1 MNKKLISRR
10 RFIQSSAI
18 TTCSLLFFNN
28 CGIKIE
34 NLRWRFFTDD
44 EASLVDALV
53 EQIIPTDEWLG
64 AKDAHVT
71 NFVDKQL
78 MGPYVELQEKYR
90 RGLKL
95 TKLSCDVLFNDMFEN
110 LQWDIQTEFLTNM
123 QHGKLSELISEKSNG
138 VNEQVWE
145 AGFDREFFNLI
156 HSHTMQGYYGS
167 PRHGGNYR
175 FVSYR
180 MIGLAPLQIIGQN
193 RYK

>member
-10 RFIQSSAI
+10 HFILSSAV
-18 TTCSLLFFNN
+18 TTCSLLFLNS
-28 CGIKIE
+28 CDIKIE
-34 NLRWRFFTDD
+34 SLRWRFFTDD

-71 NFVDKQL
+71 NFIDKQL

-95 TKLSCDVLFNDMFEN
+95 IKQSCNVLFNDMFEN
-110 LQWDIQTEFLTNM
+110 LQWNIQTEFLTNM
-123 QHGKLSELISEKSNG
+123 QYGKLSELISEKSNG
-138 VNEQVWE
+138 ANKQLWE
-145 AGFDREFFNLI
+145 AGFDMEFFNLI
-156 HSHTMQGYYGS
+156 RSHTMQGYYGS

-175 FVSYR
+175 FVSYK
-180 MIGLAPLQIIGQN
+180 MIGFAPLQIIGQN